1 MGNAPACHSSFTNL
15 ATKQLGA
22 STPLTEP
29 IMQMGEMIAVI
40 KMFQV
45 PPIIGK
51 NGNFTI

>member
-1 MGNAPACHSSFTNL
+1 MTPAIR
-15 ATKQLGA
+15 LGL
-22 STPLTEP
+22 TTVRLGEMFYIFTEP

-51 NGNFTI
+51 NNIS